1 MQENGYGCV
10 SAIAPGVMAQT
21 GIETEEVLQGII
33 RKTKPDLVIVVDALA
48 SRSVQRLCTTVQ
60 ITDTGIEPGAG
71 VGNRRKELTKKDAW
85 NSGCCNW
92 CSYGC
97 RCGNHYFRPFG
108 ACIRETGV
116 FGGGN

>member
-1 MQENGYGCV
+1 M

-60 ITDTGIEPGAG
+60 ITDTALETAG
-71 VGNRRKELTKKDAW
+71 RN
-85 NSGCCNW
+85 
-92 CSYGC
+92 
-97 RCGNHYFRPFG
+97 
-108 ACIRETGV
+108 
-116 FGGGN
+116 